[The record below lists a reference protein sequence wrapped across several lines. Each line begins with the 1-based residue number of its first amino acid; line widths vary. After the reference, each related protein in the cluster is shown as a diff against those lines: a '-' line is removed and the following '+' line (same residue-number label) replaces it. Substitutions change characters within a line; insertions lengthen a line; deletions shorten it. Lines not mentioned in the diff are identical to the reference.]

1 MTNSHSSAPKS
12 RNGRKVAAISAGVLV
27 AGLAATYT
35 LASWNDSEWIWGG
48 ADGDPGV
55 GTGVFNVQQD
65 ASSPF
70 ADTFADFETNPG
82 DELTFST
89 GALELS
95 PGDSIYAPV
104 ALRTETD
111 SVAGDITLQGAVAAD
126 GISVDDTDDY
136 LWDAIEVTVYTA
148 DDATPPG
155 TCDDDF
161 DAADWGTALINAASL
176 NTDATSNQHLDANA
190 GSTQHYC
197 FELTLP
203 ETPTGDFT
211 DVNELQ
217 GRTIAPAWEFA
228 AESN

>member
-1 MTNSHSSAPKS
+1 PALRSVSSNLQQHAP
-12 RNGRKVAAISAGVLV
+12 
-27 AGLAATYT
+27 
-35 LASWNDSEWIWGG
+35 
-48 ADGDPGV
+48 
-55 GTGVFNVQQD
+55 
-65 ASSPF
+65 SPY
-70 ADTFADFETNPG
+70 ADTSADFEPNPG
-82 DELTFST
+82 DELTSSP

-161 DAADWGTALINAASL
+161 DASDWGTALINAASL